1 MSLLARMA
9 SVLDVRAGLIGATLM
24 AAIVFWINSSHGA
37 FGASTAA
44 AKQWVFTFFVGAFLV
59 QLSTRLAVRPGRS
72 SVSIGLA
79 ILVPSLTAV
88 GLTFLLHSAKG
99 TPRPL
104 ASTVPVLLISSPSF
118 LGWALR
124 ARRAS
129 EAGVT
134 AWERLPAKEKS

>member
-1 MSLLARMA
+1 MSN
-9 SVLDVRAGLIGATLM
+9 VFDVRAGLLGATLM
-24 AAIVFWINSSHGA
+24 AAIVFWINSGHGA

-44 AKQWVFTFFVGAFLV
+44 AKQWVFTFFVGAFLI
-59 QLSTRLAVRPGRS
+59 QLCTRLAVRSGQPPGF
-72 SVSIGLA
+72 SIGLA
-79 ILVPSLTAV
+79 ILLPSLTAV
-88 GLTFLLHSAKG
+88 GLTFLLHSARG

-129 EAGVT
+129 EAGLT
-134 AWERLPAKEKS
+134 AWERLPAKEKA